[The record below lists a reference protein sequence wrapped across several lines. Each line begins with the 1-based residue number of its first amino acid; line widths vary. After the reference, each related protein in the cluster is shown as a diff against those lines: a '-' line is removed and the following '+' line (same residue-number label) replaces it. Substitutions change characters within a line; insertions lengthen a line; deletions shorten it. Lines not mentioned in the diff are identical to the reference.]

1 MILHDD
7 HGMLDVGI
15 SMRRELYT
23 HVQRASTCVQL
34 WQWKLKWE
42 RITRGRVGEVECSP
56 RLILGSQMIANDR
69 EIMYPVICQ
78 SIAGFVLVVLI
89 TAHMVQFIP
98 NPLLYQALIQLY
110 TCVFAQL

>member
-1 MILHDD
+1 
-7 HGMLDVGI
+7 
-15 SMRRELYT
+15 
-23 HVQRASTCVQL
+23 
-34 WQWKLKWE
+34 
-42 RITRGRVGEVECSP
+42 
-56 RLILGSQMIANDR
+56 MIANDR

-98 NPLLYQALIQLY
+98 NPLLYQALIQLH